1 MVKRDQM
8 EKHEVIF
15 RSEEELREARGNA
28 RTIGAYSIPEEPVEY
43 LGSLAEKDDISH
55 YYRDRNGEYFYESER
70 MLKFDREMREAQ
82 ERRRRKK
89 YRNVIT

>member
-1 MVKRDQM
+1 M

-15 RSEEELREARGNA
+15 RSEEELKEVRGNA

-70 MLKFDREMREAQ
+70 MLKFDREMKEAQ
-82 ERRRRKK
+82 ERHRCKK
-89 YRNVIT
+89 NRSCL

>member
-1 MVKRDQM
+1 MVKGDQM

-15 RSEEELREARGNA
+15 RSEEELKEVRGNA

-55 YYRDRNGEYFYESER
+55 YYKDRNGEYFYESER

-82 ERRRRKK
+82 ERRRRKE
-89 YRNVIT
+89 YRSCL

>member
-1 MVKRDQM
+1 MVVEDQM

-15 RSEEELREARGNA
+15 RSEEELREVRGNA

-43 LGSLAEKDDISH
+43 LGSLAGKDDISH
-55 YYRDRNGEYFYESER
+55 YYRDRNGKYFYESER
-70 MLKFDREMREAQ
+70 SLRFDREMREAQ

-89 YRNVIT
+89 YRSCL